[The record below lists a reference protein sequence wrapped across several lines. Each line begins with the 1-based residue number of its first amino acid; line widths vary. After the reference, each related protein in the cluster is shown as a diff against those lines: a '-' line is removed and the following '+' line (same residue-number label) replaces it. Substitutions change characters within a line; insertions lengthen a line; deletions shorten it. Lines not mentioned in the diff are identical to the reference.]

1 MTAVTWSAREC
12 ELLAVTLQL
21 LQQHG
26 YERLTVDEVAA
37 TARASKATMYRR
49 WPGKADLVLAAV
61 LEGMSQQAVTPDTGS
76 LRGDLLEIGH
86 TVSEQARQHAATM
99 RAVLAETSRDA
110 ELGNVVRQRFFGQR
124 KKEISRVLNR
134 AVERGEITADA
145 ISDEL
150 WDLMPGYLVYRAVV
164 QDRPPTRRTI
174 TALVDDI
181 ILPSLTRD
189 PGRRAPRS
197 TG

>member
-1 MTAVTWSAREC
+1 MTAVTWSARES

-49 WPGKADLVLAAV
+49 WPTKADLVYAAV
-61 LEGMSQQAVTPDTGS
+61 LEGISQEAVVPDTGS

-86 TVSEQARQHAATM
+86 IVSRQVREHATTI
-99 RAVLAETSRDA
+99 RAVLAENSRDA
-110 ELGNVVRQRFFGQR
+110 DLGNVVRQQFFGQR
-124 KKEISRVLNR
+124 KKEITAVLHR
-134 AVERGEITADA
+134 AVDRGEIAAEAVD
-145 ISDEL
+145 DEL
-150 WDLMPGYLVYRAVV
+150 WDLLPGYLVFRAVV
-164 QDRPPTRRTI
+164 QDRPPTRRTV
-174 TALVDDI
+174 TALVDEVV
-181 ILPSLTRD
+181 LPSLNRVN
-189 PGRRAPRS
+189 RAPKS

>member
-61 LEGMSQQAVTPDTGS
+61 LEGMSQQAISPDTGS
-76 LRGDLLEIGH
+76 LRGDLLVIGH
-86 TVSEQARQHAATM
+86 TVSEQARRHAATM

-164 QDRPPTRRTI
+164 QDRPPTRRTV

-181 ILPSLTRD
+181 ILPSLTRN
-189 PGRRAPRS
+189 PGHRAPRS